1 MAQYLDVEKAR
12 ALPGL
17 RLVLPPGTPGPWAEA
32 AKGLFDAKRMPYARV
47 RQVTGEDNAALV
59 RWTGHS
65 NQPQAIWSQ
74 EPAVTGWNEMIALAE
89 RLAPEPR
96 LLPEAPEE
104 RAAVTGLCGEIAS
117 PHGFGWQR
125 RLMMFHELATL
136 PESVLPRD
144 HPQRALVASLGAKY
158 GYSRAAAL
166 AAPRRAAAILAVL
179 AERLARQRAAG
190 SPFFV
195 GRTLSALD
203 VYWATFSPMVE
214 PLPDALCAMPAAM
227 RQSYEL
233 RDPTLRAAVCP
244 TLIEHRDFVY
254 RSYLALPVEL

>member
-1 MAQYLDVEKAR
+1 VAEYLDVEKAR

-32 AKGLFDAKRMPYARV
+32 AKGLFDAKRVPYARV

-59 RWTGHS
+59 RWTGHA
-65 NQPQAIWSQ
+65 NQPQAIFAD
-74 EPAVTGWNEMIALAE
+74 EPAVTGWNEMIALAD

-96 LLPEAPEE
+96 LLPEAPAE
-104 RAAVTGLCGEIAS
+104 RAAVVGLCGEIAA

-144 HPQRALVASLGAKY
+144 HPQRMLVATLGAKY
-158 GYSRAAAL
+158 GYSPEAAL
-166 AAPRRAAAILAVL
+166 AAPRRCAAILAVL
-179 AERLARQRAAG
+179 GERLARQRAAG

-195 GRTLSALD
+195 GHAPSALD
-203 VYWATFSPMVE
+203 VYWATFSPMLE
-214 PLPDALCAMPAAM
+214 PLPAEQCAMPPAM
-227 RQSYEL
+227 RESYL
-233 RDPTLRAAVCP
+233 VRDPTVRAAADP
-244 TLIEHRDFVY
+244 RLIEHRDFVY
-254 RSYLALPVEL
+254 RSYLVLPIDL